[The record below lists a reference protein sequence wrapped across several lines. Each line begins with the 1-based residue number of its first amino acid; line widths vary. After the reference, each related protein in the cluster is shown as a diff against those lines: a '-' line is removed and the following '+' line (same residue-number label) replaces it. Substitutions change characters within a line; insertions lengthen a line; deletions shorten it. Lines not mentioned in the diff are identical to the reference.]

1 MNSKQ
6 LLIVTIALLLCG
18 SKVSAYDFHVD
29 GIYYNIT
36 SEEELTVEVKSE
48 SYGSYSGDVVIP
60 SNVIYGEMEYRV
72 TSIGSRAFRN
82 CYGLTSITIPESVTS
97 IGEKAFSGCSSLTSI
112 SIPEGVT
119 SIGDDA
125 FWGCVKLTEV
135 HIVSLESWLGINY
148 GNRQSHPNS
157 VSGSA
162 NLYVND
168 VLLTEIEIPST
179 VTSIPDYAFEYCT
192 NLTSIIIHEGVTS
205 IGWNAFTNCINLAS
219 ITIPTSMTSI
229 SAWAF
234 ENCSSITSMYFGSVA
249 SWLGIKYGNPEALPN
264 YYSTSKVDLYVNNV
278 LLTEAEIPS
287 SVTSIPRKMFNELGN
302 LTSVVIPEG
311 VTSIGEKAFSGCS
324 SLTSISIPEG
334 VTTIGEH
341 AFHNCS
347 SLSTITM
354 PESIAEIGTNAFV
367 GCSSLN
373 SVYISD
379 IESWCK
385 IKFSD
390 GFANPFCGANNLYI
404 NNELVTEITIPEGV
418 TELGN
423 YVFYGCNNLT
433 SIRIPESVTEIGS
446 GVFSSC
452 TSLTS
457 IDIPKSVTKIGSRA
471 FAYCTSLISI
481 DISEGITEIEESTF
495 SGCSSLTSVV
505 LPKSLETVGNY
516 AFSRCSKLFNVYCY
530 AENVPSTKYDS
541 FAYLDSKE
549 VILLVPANSLASYKA
564 TAPWSDFGS
573 IIALGIYITDIE
585 LSQSSVTLIEGE
597 TLSLGITLTPED
609 TDVNLITW
617 SSSNSNVAVVDNKG
631 KVTAVAPGTA
641 TIIAKTIDGSELSDS
656 CEVSVDY
663 ADYVI
668 TYLVDGEV
676 YATDTIARSSAVTP
690 LAEPVKEGYTFS
702 GWSEIPEKMPG
713 QDVTVNGTFTINKY
727 LVNFA
732 LDGVVISSNSLEYG
746 TAIVAPEVAEREGY
760 TFGGWQNLPETVP
773 ASDITINGNF
783 TINSYTIT
791 YVVEEEVYH
800 TDTIAFGSQII
811 TVKYPVKEGYTF
823 DGWSETPEFMPA
835 GDVII
840 TGTFS
845 INSYKITYT
854 VDGETL
860 HADSIEYGD
869 TIVAVA
875 EPVKEGYTFSGW
887 GEIPV
892 TMPAK
897 DVSVNGSFTINKYQ
911 ITYMVG
917 GDVYRTDSISYG
929 VAIPPVNNPVKEG
942 HTFEGWSELPEKMP
956 ARDVTTIGLF
966 SVNSYKITYTVD
978 GETLHA
984 DSIEYGDTLVAVAE
998 PVKEGYTFSGWSE
1011 IPVTMPARD
1020 VAINGSF
1027 TINKYQITYMVGEDV
1042 YHTDSIAYGTYI
1054 TSIKNPVREGY
1065 TFDGWEDIPEKMPAR
1080 DVITIGLF
1088 SINKYKVTYT
1098 ADNVTIYTDS
1108 IVYGG
1113 EIKDIN
1119 APTKEGYSFGGWE
1132 KGYQTMPAFDIVV
1145 NGTFTINKYQIS
1157 YVVGGETIHTDSIT
1171 YNERITPIDN
1181 PEKEGFNF
1189 SGWIGVPG
1197 TMPAYDV
1204 TVGGEFFIKNMQTD
1218 EQGLMYVLNEE
1229 TETFELSN
1237 YEGMLTDTI
1246 VIPSDLYGYP
1256 VNGIKDRA
1264 LMGAEEL
1271 VSVIIPA
1278 NITSVGYRVF
1288 YGCNNISYIEWETTA
1303 PVEAKCFD
1311 EPARHGNLLVYVKDT
1326 TTKVTYQGNVII
1338 DGVAE
1343 NITISDE
1350 QPLRNIREFKAKN
1363 ISFTREFTKKSKIG
1377 VSGGWE
1383 AMIIPFDVQ
1392 SIVSKEK
1399 GELKLF
1405 GEADFTTSL
1414 PYWLGELQADGTFA
1428 ATQRITANRPFIM
1441 QLPNSDEYR
1450 DIYNVEG
1457 EVTFSATDV
1466 TVYPTTDM
1474 EQEVGNG
1481 YVMLGSY
1488 EGTTADSHVYA
1499 LNDEEYTADGETYM
1513 AGSIFVAN
1521 SRDIRPFE
1529 AYVYTTNAGRAP
1541 YLRVGNAGETG
1552 IGHSTFNVQ
1561 HSTKIYDLTGRKVL
1575 NTENLKG
1582 GIYIVNGKKVVIK

>member
-1 MNSKQ
+1 MKRFHLFSDNPKSPSKYRLTVNSKQ

-18 SKVSAYDFHVD
+18 SKAMAHDFEVN
-29 GIYYNIT
+29 GVYYKIT
-36 SEEELTVEVKSE
+36 SSTTADVTFK
-48 SYGSYSGDVVIP
+48 GSSDDEYWNEYSGSITIP
-60 SNVIYGEMEYRV
+60 TTATYNGVDYSV
-72 TSIGSRAFRN
+72 TSIGRSAFYDCSSLTSITIPESVTSIGYDAFQN
-82 CYGLTSITIPESVTS
+82 CSSLTSITIPESVTS
-97 IGEKAFSGCSSLTSI
+97 IGEWAFVGCSSLTSI
-112 SIPEGVT
+112 TIPENVPRIGDLAFADCSSLTSITIPESVTSIGSQAFRYCGSLTSITIPESVTSIGRDAFRNCTGELIVNCNIPSALPGVFSGSKFTKVTIGESVT
-119 SIGDDA
+119 SIGD
-125 FWGCVKLTEV
+125 
-135 HIVSLESWLGINY
+135 
-148 GNRQSHPNS
+148 
-157 VSGSA
+157 
-162 NLYVND
+162 
-168 VLLTEIEIPST
+168 
-179 VTSIPDYAFEYCT
+179 YAFY
-192 NLTSIIIHEGVTS
+192 G
-205 IGWNAFTNCINLAS
+205 
-219 ITIPTSMTSI
+219 
-229 SAWAF
+229 
-234 ENCSSITSMYFGSVA
+234 CSSITS
-249 SWLGIKYGNPEALPN
+249 ITIPE
-264 YYSTSKVDLYVNNV
+264 
-278 LLTEAEIPS
+278 
-287 SVTSIPRKMFNELGN
+287 SVTSIGR
-302 LTSVVIPEG
+302 S
-311 VTSIGEKAFSGCS
+311 AFEGCS
-324 SLTSISIPEG
+324 SLTSI
-334 VTTIGEH
+334 T
-341 AFHNCS
+341 
-347 SLSTITM
+347 
-354 PESIAEIGTNAFV
+354 
-367 GCSSLN
+367 
-373 SVYISD
+373 
-379 IESWCK
+379 
-385 IKFSD
+385 
-390 GFANPFCGANNLYI
+390 
-404 NNELVTEITIPEGV
+404 
-418 TELGN
+418 
-423 YVFYGCNNLT
+423 
-433 SIRIPESVTEIGS
+433 IPESVTSIGDLA
-446 GVFSSC
+446 FYEC
-452 TSLTS
+452 RSLTS
-457 IDIPKSVTKIGSRA
+457 ITIPESVTSIGNCA
-471 FAYCTSLISI
+471 FEGCSNLTSITIPESVTSLGSSAFEGCTGELIVNCNIPSADHYSNAAFYEGKFTKVAIGDGVTSI
-481 DISEGITEIEESTF
+481 GDNAF
-495 SGCSSLTSVV
+495 YDCSSLTSIV
-505 LPKSLETVGNY
+505 LPKSLETVGSQ
-516 AFSRCSKLFNVYCY
+516 AFAGCSSLSNVYCY
-530 AENVPSTKYDS
+530 AESVPSTESDAFINS
-541 FAYLDSKE
+541 NSENAILHVSDDALDS
-549 VILLVPANSLASYKA
+549 YKT
-564 TAPWSDFGS
+564 TAPWSSFGMFLP
-573 IIALGIYITDIE
+573 LGKYITEIE
-585 LSQSSVTLIEGE
+585 LSQSSATLVEGE
-597 TLSLGITLTPED
+597 TLLLGATLTPED
-609 TDVNLITW
+609 TDMILVKW
-617 SSSNSNVAVVDNKG
+617 SSSDSCVATVDKQG
-631 KVTAVAPGTA
+631 MVKAVAPGTA
-641 TIIAKTIDGSELSDS
+641 TIIAKAIDGSEVSDS
-656 CEVSVDY
+656 CEVTVRF

-676 YATDTIARSSAVTP
+676 YATDTIGRTSAVTP
-690 LAEPVKEGYTFS
+690 LADPVKEGYTFS
-702 GWSEIPEKMPG
+702 GWSEIPETMPAN
-713 QDVTVNGTFTINKY
+713 DVTVSGTFTINKY

-732 LDGVVISSNSLEYG
+732 IDGVVISSNSLEYG

-760 TFGGWQNLPETVP
+760 TFSGWQNLPETVP
-773 ASDITINGNF
+773 ASDITINGYF
-783 TINSYTIT
+783 TINRYTIT

-823 DGWSETPEFMPA
+823 DGWSKAPEFMPA
-835 GDVII
+835 GDVTII
-840 TGTFS
+840 GTFS
-845 INSYKITYT
+845 INSYKITYTVDGETLHADSIEYGDTIVVVAEPVKEGHTFSGWGKIPVTMPAKDVAINGSFIINKYQITYKVGEDVYHTDSIAYGVSIPPVNNPVKEGYTFDGWDELPEKMPARDVTTIGLFSVNSYKITYT

-892 TMPAK
+892 TMPAR
-897 DVSVNGSFTINKYQ
+897 DVTINGSFTINKYQ

-917 GDVYRTDSISYG
+917 GDVYR
-929 VAIPPVNNPVKEG
+929 
-942 HTFEGWSELPEKMP
+942 
-956 ARDVTTIGLF
+956 
-966 SVNSYKITYTVD
+966 
-978 GETLHA
+978 
-984 DSIEYGDTLVAVAE
+984 
-998 PVKEGYTFSGWSE
+998 
-1011 IPVTMPARD
+1011 
-1020 VAINGSF
+1020 
-1027 TINKYQITYMVGEDV
+1027 
-1042 YHTDSIAYGTYI
+1042 TDSIAYGTYI

-1237 YEGMLTDTI
+1237 YEGMLTGTI

-1264 LMGAEEL
+1264 LMGAEDL
-1271 VSVIIPA
+1271 VSVIIPE

-1343 NITISDE
+1343 KITISDE
-1350 QPLRNIREFKAKN
+1350 QPLRNIREFKARN
-1363 ISFTREFTKKSKIG
+1363 ISFTREFSKKSKIG

-1392 SIVSKEK
+1392 RIVSKEK

-1428 ATQRITANRPFIM
+1428 ATQRITANKPFIM

-1466 TVYPTTDM
+1466 TVLPTTDM
-1474 EQEVGNG
+1474 EQEAGNG

-1541 YLRVGNAGETG
+1541 YLRIGGENATG
-1552 IGHSTFNVQ
+1552 INHSTFNIQ
-1561 HSTKIYDLTGRKVL
+1561 RSTIYDLTGRKVL

-1582 GIYIVNGKKVVIK
+1582 GIYIVNGKKVVVK